1 MQFISL
7 LSDHMASKSKQP
19 IKRPRGTPTGLT
31 PKQPEKKSTA
41 TDFSPRRS
49 SRRQLTYSALP
60 PQEEASLSTRAYIPW
75 TLEESEA
82 LLDYLTNA
90 TPAGT
95 HWYKGRNPDFWD
107 NASTYIHQQLQDNRR
122 SGI

>member
-75 TLEESEA
+75 T
-82 LLDYLTNA
+82 
-90 TPAGT
+90 
-95 HWYKGRNPDFWD
+95 WYKGRNPDFWD
-107 NASTYIHQQLQDNRR
+107 NASTNQLVHQSIQLHF
-122 SGI
+122 S